1 MLKQQQGAMKSGKK
15 RAKANVRR
23 AARDMASFRRD
34 FGSNL

>member
-1 MLKQQQGAMKSGKK
+1 VIKTSKK

-34 FGSNL
+34 FNLE